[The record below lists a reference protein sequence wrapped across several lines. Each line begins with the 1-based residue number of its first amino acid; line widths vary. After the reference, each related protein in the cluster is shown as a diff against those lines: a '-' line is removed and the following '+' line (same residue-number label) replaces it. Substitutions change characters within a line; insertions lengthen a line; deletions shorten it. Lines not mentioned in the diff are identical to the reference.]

1 MATTITLKVKDE
13 QGNVIKNQHVIE
25 DINLIQFEQMMG
37 TIKEIIKE
45 MKNDESLSDLLS
57 NILDGTSKD
66 EENPEELVKQLDND
80 FVLKLANSFETL
92 AVRMPQ
98 QAFKLLSVL
107 SGVELDILRQ
117 QKFIDVLDIYDAIL
131 EENDLERLIS
141 RVKKSLA
148 LTGAKLKFQ
157 SLIKRATLK

>member
-131 EENDLERLIS
+131 EEKDLERLIS